1 MKLFNKKMKRSP
13 FELQTNKTESRR
25 NNPRRTESTSQRTQ
39 ESKETTTTEPQE
51 RETIRN
57 RNFIID
63 CKCGSYGHP
72 CEIEIHEKY
81 NFHCDCIVE
90 TGFNPEKHLIIT
102 TNHDGEHDVN

>member
-1 MKLFNKKMKRSP
+1 MKRSP